1 MLREQKRCGEI
12 INIRR
17 DRKTRRGETSSI
29 RRMQRSEDSRIKIE
43 AEVKIM
49 YKQATLTR
57 STMQNRDREPKKE
70 EHEAKLGDKDNNLK

>member
-1 MLREQKRCGEI
+1 
-12 INIRR
+12 
-17 DRKTRRGETSSI
+17 
-29 RRMQRSEDSRIKIE
+29 MQRSEDSRIKIE

-57 STMQNRDREPKKE
+57 LTMQNRDREPKKE